1 MTYASQYKSFF
12 LGGKQPIT
20 VLISKVL
27 VKLLRIKYLAMIKS
41 KKYMGYTFMT
51 LHIIGGVVYFFGQS
65 DQTTIEVEMA
75 NIKPIKI
82 VKNND
87 HTHADSLRVY
97 HLPSK
102 VEDHQ
107 IVERPYYTF
116 SYNNDHEQADWVAYK
131 MYPFPDSL
139 AVKRKD
145 AFRPDP
151 MVKKGSA
158 SLADYL
164 KSGYDRGHL
173 APAKALSYSKESMKA
188 SFFLSNM
195 SPQASMFNRGIWRFL
210 EAQVYQWSKESD
222 SLYLVTGPVLDHPIG
237 IIGKNNVSVPRSYYK
252 TIVRFK
258 DNKIT
263 GIGFLL
269 KNEKTKDSFFKFAT
283 SIDSI
288 EQVTGIDFYEQT
300 DDKLEARFEQNK
312 HISVF
317 IDE

>member
-1 MTYASQYKSFF
+1 
-12 LGGKQPIT
+12 
-20 VLISKVL
+20 
-27 VKLLRIKYLAMIKS
+27 
-41 KKYMGYTFMT
+41 
-51 LHIIGGVVYFFGQS
+51 
-65 DQTTIEVEMA
+65 
-75 NIKPIKI
+75 
-82 VKNND
+82 
-87 HTHADSLRVY
+87 
-97 HLPSK
+97 
-102 VEDHQ
+102 
-107 IVERPYYTF
+107 
-116 SYNNDHEQADWVAYK
+116 

-145 AFRPDP
+145 AFGPDP
-151 MVKKGSA
+151 MVKKGSLA

-173 APAKALSYSKESMKA
+173 APAKALSYSEESMKA

-195 SPQASMFNRGIWRFL
+195 SPQVSMFNRGIWRFL

-222 SLYLVTGPVLDHPIG
+222 SLLSGHRSYPRPSHW
-237 IIGKNNVSVPRSYYK
+237 NHREEQSEVPRSYYK